1 MITRRNLL
9 TGMAAFIAAPAII
22 RVADLM
28 PVKAFADEHS
38 YTFYGVEFGRF
49 EGVRIIVL
57 QTSYHEDELWAALD
71 VYPGARTNLTR
82 LRSPSPVALAS

>member
-28 PVKAFADEHS
+28 PVKAWSEPLFTILSVTPDGVWRGAPGGGNQFLPWDEV
-38 YTFYGVEFGRF
+38 FPNAKIG
-49 EGVRIIVL
+49 
-57 QTSYHEDELWAALD
+57 Q
-71 VYPGARTNLTR
+71 VYAS
-82 LRSPSPVALAS
+82 LRMT